1 MPKLCRNFVP
11 LLTMI
16 VSVAAVRPAAA
27 DITVISHYTFVNGDT
42 LTRAS
47 YYSKD
52 RIRVTGPNGTEFIF
66 DNKTDTV
73 TVIHHS
79 AKTYWRGP
87 RAVADSIA
95 FKVMASNR
103 EGIPEEASTDPV
115 AWSEKIQAFND
126 SIHVEPT
133 GETRK
138 IAGYPCD
145 LWVLTAGSYLR
156 NERWIARSL
165 DVRDYG
171 PEMQKVV
178 MASIP
183 DPLGRALM
191 RMMIAMRTKEG
202 LVLSG
207 SATFR
212 TFSRSGTFSFEAL
225 RVTDKS
231 IPKSAW
237 NVPEGFTPASF

>member
-1 MPKLCRNFVP
+1 MLMRKLFVP
-11 LLTMI
+11 LLTMV
-16 VSVAAVRPAAA
+16 VSLAASRPAAA
-27 DITVISHYTFVNGDT
+27 DITVITHYTFVNGDT

-47 YYSKD
+47 YYSKN
-52 RIRVTGPNGTEFIF
+52 RIRVTGPDGTEYLF
-66 DNKTDTV
+66 DQKTDSV
-73 TVIHHS
+73 TVIHHA
-79 AKTYWRGP
+79 AKTYWTGP
-87 RAVADSIA
+87 RAAADSIA
-95 FKVMASNR
+95 KKIMAANR
-103 EGIPEEASTDPV
+103 EGIPEEATADPV

-126 SIHVEPT
+126 SIQVET
-133 GETRK
+133 TNRK
-138 IAGYPCD
+138 REIAGYPCD

-165 DVRDYG
+165 AVRDYG

-191 RMMIAMRTKEG
+191 RLMIAMRTKEG

-212 TFSRSGTFSFEAL
+212 TFSQSGSFAFEAL
-225 RVTDKS
+225 RVSDKS

-237 NVPEGFTPASF
+237 SVPEGYAPASI